1 VARDTLA
8 REVALRNTMEED
20 KKAAKKAIAAGNARG
35 PRLRARVEAALGA
48 ASCSHLRRYGNV
60 RINLGMTSNSLQLL
74 LGAVRRA
81 NDVELFE
88 QTLAGG
94 DAEKAFKSVH
104 PDGTHS
110 GWQFAAASRGPRQ
123 RPLRL
128 KLFKQDKEL
137 LVQPLCVEASE
148 RPALIELQ
156 DCICRALQVQVREI
170 GGAPLA
176 MSTFPGGTVQLVHE
190 DGQQSNL
197 GVMLALEDGS
207 PSTRFV
213 DATGMGCETRRPS
226 QPQLRERAATFAS
239 ASDLPAGPPLMC
251 GEATLFDT
259 SWPHAGPPV
268 NASAPVRNTIFIA
281 LTGGS
286 HARRKRTYDAPIYT
300 EAAQKLCDEQNRK
313 LARKE

>member
-1 VARDTLA
+1 
-8 REVALRNTMEED
+8 MQED

-48 ASCSHLRRYGNV
+48 ASCSHLRRHGHV
-60 RINLGMTSNSLQLL
+60 RINLGMTTNSLQLL

-88 QTLAGG
+88 QTLASGG
-94 DAEKAFKSVH
+94 AENAFNCVH
-104 PDGTHS
+104 HDSTHS
-110 GWQFAAASRGPRQ
+110 GWQLAAASRGPRQ

-128 KLFKQDKEL
+128 KLFKKDKEL
-137 LVQPLCVEASE
+137 LVPPMCVEVPE
-148 RPALIELQ
+148 RPALEELQ
-156 DCICRALQVQVREI
+156 KQICHVLQVEAREI
-170 GGAPLA
+170 GGSPLA

-190 DGQQSNL
+190 DGHQSNL
-197 GVMLALEDGS
+197 GLMLALEDGS

-213 DATGMGCETRRPS
+213 DAAGLGTETRRPS

-239 ASDLPAGPPLMC
+239 ASDLPASTPLQC

-268 NASAPVRNTIFIA
+268 NVDAPMRNTIFIA
-281 LTGGS
+281 LSGGS

-300 EAAQKLCDEQNRK
+300 EAAQKRCDEQNRK